1 MKNIGI
7 LFDVSGSMKEK
18 FDNYYIEKKEQNES
32 NEKRADEII
41 KILENISK
49 NLNVQIFSILFGL
62 LEPPLIVDF
71 IRLLKISSEK
81 FDELESN
88 IDNNNEKKY
97 REELI
102 NLLSHD
108 EEGNE
113 RYCNIR
119 EYIYGKEGPS
129 ERFSEFVV
137 KLMKKERKIIDEIY
151 SSLPRKVKDKFYDN
165 TTWGLNQGLNV
176 VGGTFIGG
184 GGAAITTGGMIACSS
199 LPKIVLLAHPLLMP
213 IVISTGIAGVFSS
226 VGLYIKSIIID
237 INVEEETI
245 NAIKN
250 GFRSCIKNISSNIM
264 DIYKKKEKEIKL
276 IEGSELLNLIQ
287 NLKDNIEYPKNEKN
301 KSFDIIDIF
310 EDYIYGDTPLYTS
323 CQKAFGVFEKN
334 SKNKNYL
341 IIISDGLLNDIKNYD
356 EAIYYTKKKITE
368 K

>member
-18 FDNYYIEKKEQNES
+18 FDNYYIEKKEKKEKNES

-49 NLNVQIFSILFGL
+49 NLKVRIFSILFGL

-71 IRLLKISSEK
+71 TRLLKISSEK
-81 FDELESN
+81 FDKLESN
-88 IDNNNEKKY
+88 KDNNNEKKY

-108 EEGNE
+108 EKGNK
-113 RYCNIR
+113 RYCNIK
-119 EYIYGKEGPS
+119 EYVYGKEGPS

-151 SSLPRKVKDKFYDN
+151 CSLPKKVTSKFGDYS
-165 TTWGLNQGLNV
+165 TWGLNKGLNV
-176 VGGTFIGG
+176 LG
-184 GGAAITTGGMIACSS
+184 
-199 LPKIVLLAHPLLMP
+199 
-213 IVISTGIAGVFSS
+213 
-226 VGLYIKSIIID
+226 VGLMGASCALGLIAVLPILAISGGLYGKSTKID
-237 INVEEETI
+237 SSVEEETI

-264 DIYKKKEKEIKL
+264 DIYKKKEKEIQL

-287 NLKDNIEYPKNEKN
+287 HLKDNIEYPKNDKN

-323 CQKAFGVFEKN
+323 CQKAFNVFEKN
-334 SKNKNYL
+334 IENKNYL
-341 IIISDGLLNDIKNYD
+341 IIISDGLLNDTKNYD
-356 EAIYYTKKKITE
+356 EVINYTKKKIKE

>member
-18 FDNYYIEKKEQNES
+18 FDNYYIEKKEKNESNES

-49 NLNVQIFSILFGL
+49 NLKVRIFSILFGL
-62 LEPPLIVDF
+62 LEQPLIVDF
-71 IRLLKISSEK
+71 TRLLKISSEK
-81 FDELESN
+81 FDKLESN
-88 IDNNNEKKY
+88 KDNNNEKKY

-108 EEGNE
+108 KEGNE
-113 RYCNIR
+113 RYCNIK

-151 SSLPRKVKDKFYDN
+151 YSLPKKVTSKLYDN
-165 TTWGLNQGLNV
+165 STWGLNIGLNAL
-176 VGGTFIGG
+176 GGGLIGG
-184 GGAAITTGGMIACSS
+184 AFLLTPMTAGIGILMLALSGG
-199 LPKIVLLAHPLLMP
+199 
-213 IVISTGIAGVFSS
+213 
-226 VGLYIKSIIID
+226 GLYFKSKIIEQ
-237 INVEEETI
+237 NVEEETI

-310 EDYIYGDTPLYTS
+310 EDYIYGDTP
-323 CQKAFGVFEKN
+323 
-334 SKNKNYL
+334 
-341 IIISDGLLNDIKNYD
+341 
-356 EAIYYTKKKITE
+356 
-368 K
+368 